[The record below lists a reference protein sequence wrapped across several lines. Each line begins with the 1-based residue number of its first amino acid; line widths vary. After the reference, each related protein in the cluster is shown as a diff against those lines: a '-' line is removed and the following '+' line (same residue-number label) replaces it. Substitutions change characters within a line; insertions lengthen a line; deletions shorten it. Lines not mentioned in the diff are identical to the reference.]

1 MLLDL
6 TELNKLWIS
15 AYDGQVDALQV
26 INEAQT
32 KLPNV
37 TLQLFDLDKVAGS
50 RHLLLATF
58 NAWKSYNSSR
68 RISRS
73 LRMEILLFVSGTG
86 QITEAIDRVGI
97 NTKTRKTATL
107 ALVSSDDEAKNAST
121 FLNQAFDKDSNDK
134 MLDKWTE
141 HRRESVQAVYAISTK
156 ELKAA
161 MRESEGTEKAIE
173 RIAIERSAM
182 LAIGR

>member
-1 MLLDL
+1 M
-6 TELNKLWIS
+6 S
-15 AYDGQVDALQV
+15 AYDGQVDTPQILK
-26 INEAQT
+26 EAQI

-58 NAWKSYNSSR
+58 NAWKSFNSKR

-73 LRMEILLFVSGTG
+73 LGMEILLFVSGTG
-86 QITEAIDRVGI
+86 QINEAIGRVGI
-97 NTKTRKTATL
+97 ITKTRKTATL
-107 ALVSSDDEAKNAST
+107 ALVSSDDEAKKASA
-121 FLNQAFDKDSNDK
+121 FLSQAFHKDSNDK
-134 MLDKWTE
+134 LLDEWTE
-141 HRRESVQAVYAISTK
+141 YRRRSLQTLYAVSNK
-156 ELKAA
+156 ELEAA
-161 MRESEGTEKAIE
+161 KREGEGIEKAIE